1 MTYLSITFPE
11 GLKRQ
16 LDEEVKR
23 EGTKRSTFIQKAV
36 RFYLELKRSKQA
48 NKSLREGYLATY
60 KDARQMVNELVELDA
75 DILKH
80 VD

>member
-11 GLKRQ
+11 SLKRQ

-36 RFYLELKRSKQA
+36 RMYLDSKARRGLRARLKEEAYAMHDEALQ
-48 NKSLREGYLATY
+48 LL
-60 KDARQMVNELVELDA
+60 KDFKHSDHEA
-75 DILKH
+75 LKH
-80 VD
+80 VP